1 MEREDRE
8 PRRHR
13 DNVQPRHSSTNS
25 EEAGEEEQRD
35 TATTDPSSEEQRGSR
50 IFAPLALIDDEN
62 LDISFGSSTSGRMV
76 SKLDPSFRSALMD
89 NLVSD
94 NTVI

>member
-35 TATTDPSSEEQRGSR
+35 TATDPSSDEQRGSR

-62 LDISFGSSTSGRMV
+62 LDVTTTLDLTSPDVDVAIDDSNSSPTSSPGN
-76 SKLDPSFRSALMD
+76 P
-89 NLVSD
+89 
-94 NTVI
+94 T